1 MSAASAPSG
10 SSILS
15 IFASG
20 LYDLINGAFALDQID
35 NIVRSIWH
43 HHYKGELTDEEA
55 TFLANI
61 ADKRRPLGRRTS
73 SAPGVVTAKPLAALR
88 GRLGSRFAP
97 RRPPRSPDRQA
108 SRERRRRLG
117 GSSALPDTLR
127 HHYTEG
133 ERAGLCIVA
142 GEIKRRGM
150 CDAPIDRMAAQ
161 AGICRTTMQ
170 NALRKARQLGHLNVI
185 ERPMP
190 GRKHQT
196 NLITI
201 ASPQWRTWI
210 ARAPSAHRP
219 IGFKSVK
226 MVSTTKNTD
235 LRKKKTPQEN
245 RCNMVPVSTG
255 YQPDM
260 GGCQPDIPPLRQF
273 GPPRYGGANA
283 F

>member
-1 MSAASAPSG
+1 MSAAPASSG
-10 SSILS
+10 TPILS
-15 IFASG
+15 VVASG
-20 LYDLINGAFALDQID
+20 LYELINGAFALDQID
-35 NIVRSIWH
+35 NIVRTIWH
-43 HHYKGELTDEEA
+43 HHYKGELTDDEA
-55 TFLANI
+55 TFLANV

-73 SAPGVVTAKPLAALR
+73 SVPGVVTAKPLAAVR

-201 ASPQWRTWI
+201 ASPQWRAWI
-210 ARAPSAHRP
+210 ARAPSGHST

-226 MVSTTKNTD
+226 MVGTTKNTD
-235 LRKKKTPQEN
+235 FRKQETSQEN

>member
-1 MSAASAPSG
+1 MSAPPISSG
-10 SSILS
+10 CPILG
-15 IFASG
+15 AVANG
-20 LYDLINGAFALDQID
+20 LYNLINGAFALDQID

-97 RRPPRSPDRQA
+97 RRPPRSPERQA
-108 SRERRRRLG
+108 SMERRRRLG

-142 GEIKRRGM
+142 GEIKRRGI

-196 NLITI
+196 NLISIT
-201 ASPQWRTWI
+201 SSEWRTWI
-210 ARAPSAHRP
+210 ARAPSAHNP

-226 MVSTTKNTD
+226 MWAPRRTQILESKK
-235 LRKKKTPQEN
+235 LRRRIAATWCP
-245 RCNMVPVSTG
+245 
-255 YQPDM
+255 
-260 GGCQPDIPPLRQF
+260 
-273 GPPRYGGANA
+273 
-283 F
+283 